1 MRSFLFCTT
10 FFGVA
15 KLYEEAPWRYP
26 KWIEYYSRNL
36 AAFGSDRLFLIDDG
50 SNPAFIQ
57 LPGVTVI
64 DVSDYLPSELPPG
77 PVLFRFTTHLGKL
90 RPWIPPGG
98 NGFPG
103 WWRSFTFSLV
113 LAERYGYSKIFHA
126 ESDLFVISQRLAD
139 HIRHLESGWTAFAN
153 TAYKDWATSLTQPR
167 RRWDS
172 NYQHLRNRLR
182 YLLVPAGYPIYPESA
197 LQVICRDRFESL
209 RVFLDKGVEYW
220 SRDDLAEH
228 SLPFDSV
235 YSDLVGMRYGEYLI
249 KDYPRNADY
258 IAQSLEPWTFNQVL
272 QG

>member
-153 TAYKDWATSLTQPR
+153 TAYKDWATSLTQPP

-172 NYQHLRNRLR
+172 NYQHWRNRLR